1 LNDAAAVGSYR
12 ELMAGRTI
20 RGGAMRRS
28 KRLTI
33 IRIGLAV
40 ATLGMTLPVAA
51 QAKPLPRDP
60 IQAEYQARA
69 VPVIDSIQA
78 EYQAR
83 AVPVIDSIQ
92 AEYQARAV
100 PVIDTKRV
108 VSSKTPD
115 DRGFARTYDE
125 QPVLVSDGGSSFDV
139 NQYAATGFGLA
150 LVLMAGG
157 MGLAIRHNR
166 KSKLS
171 PA

>member
-1 LNDAAAVGSYR
+1 
-12 ELMAGRTI
+12 
-20 RGGAMRRS
+20 MRRS

-40 ATLGMTLPVAA
+40 ATLAMTLPVAA

-69 VPVIDSIQA
+69 VPVIETNQLAKDPIQA

-83 AVPVIDSIQ
+83 AVPVIETQ
-92 AEYQARAV
+92 
-100 PVIDTKRV
+100 
-108 VSSKTPD
+108 
-115 DRGFARTYDE
+115 
-125 QPVLVSDGGSSFDV
+125 LSDGGRSFGVD
-139 NQYAATGFGLA
+139 QYAVTGFGLA

>member
-1 LNDAAAVGSYR
+1 
-12 ELMAGRTI
+12 
-20 RGGAMRRS
+20 MRRS

-40 ATLGMTLPVAA
+40 ATLAMALPVAA

-83 AVPVIDSIQ
+83 AVPVIDTIQ

-100 PVIDTKRV
+100 PVIDTIQAEYQARAV
-108 VSSKTPD
+108 PVIDTQLGTVSSTTPD
-115 DRGFARTYDE
+115 DRGFARTFDE

-139 NQYAATGFGLA
+139 NQYAVTGFGLA

-157 MGLAIRHNR
+157 MGLAIRHTR

>member
-1 LNDAAAVGSYR
+1 LNDTAAVGSYR

-20 RGGAMRRS
+20 KGGAMRRS

-33 IRIGLAV
+33 IRVGLAV
-40 ATLGMTLPVAA
+40 ATLAMTLPVAA

-69 VPVIDSIQA
+69 VPVIDAKQLARDPIQA

-83 AVPVIDSIQ
+83 AVPVIETQ
-92 AEYQARAV
+92 
-100 PVIDTKRV
+100 
-108 VSSKTPD
+108 
-115 DRGFARTYDE
+115 
-125 QPVLVSDGGSSFDV
+125 LSDGGRSFGVD
-139 NQYAATGFGLA
+139 QYAVTGFGLA

-157 MGLAIRHNR
+157 MGLAIRHSR

>member
-1 LNDAAAVGSYR
+1 
-12 ELMAGRTI
+12 
-20 RGGAMRRS
+20 MRRS

-33 IRIGLAV
+33 IRVGLAV
-40 ATLGMTLPVAA
+40 AALAMTLPVAA

-69 VPVIDSIQA
+69 VPVIDRIQA

-83 AVPVIDSIQ
+83 AVPVIDRIQ

-108 VSSKTPD
+108 EILSSKTPD

-139 NQYAATGFGLA
+139 NQYAVTGFGLA

-166 KSKLS
+166 KTKLS

>member
-1 LNDAAAVGSYR
+1 
-12 ELMAGRTI
+12 
-20 RGGAMRRS
+20 MRRS

-40 ATLGMTLPVAA
+40 ATLAMTLPVAA

-69 VPVIDSIQA
+69 VPVIETNQLAKDPIQA

-83 AVPVIDSIQ
+83 AVPVIETNQLAKDPIQ

-100 PVIDTKRV
+100 PVIET
-108 VSSKTPD
+108 
-115 DRGFARTYDE
+115 
-125 QPVLVSDGGSSFDV
+125 QLSDGGRSFGVD
-139 NQYAATGFGLA
+139 QYAVTGFGLA